1 EISSALEKVFG
12 RYQAVNRTISGVY
25 SSESRED
32 PEFQKAQTLAE
43 KFAQSEGRR
52 PRILIAKMGQDG
64 HDRGAKVIAT
74 AFADLGFDVDVGPL
88 FQTPKEAARMAAEN
102 DVHVLGVS
110 SLAGGHSTLVPAVIE
125 ELKKLGREDIKV
137 FAGGVIPPQSY
148 DELFQAGVADV
159 FGPGSVIPVC
169 AQKILKAIA

>member
-1 EISSALEKVFG
+1 M
-12 RYQAVNRTISGVY
+12 
-25 SSESRED
+25 
-32 PEFQKAQTLAE
+32 
-43 KFAQSEGRR
+43 KFVPVRS
-52 PRILIAKMGQDG
+52 
-64 HDRGAKVIAT
+64 IAT

-88 FQTPKEAARMAAEN
+88 FQTPREAARMAAEN

-125 ELKKLGREDIKV
+125 ELKKLGREDIQV

-148 DELFQAGVADV
+148 DELFKAGVVDV

-169 AQKILKAIA
+169 ARKILTALTAKA